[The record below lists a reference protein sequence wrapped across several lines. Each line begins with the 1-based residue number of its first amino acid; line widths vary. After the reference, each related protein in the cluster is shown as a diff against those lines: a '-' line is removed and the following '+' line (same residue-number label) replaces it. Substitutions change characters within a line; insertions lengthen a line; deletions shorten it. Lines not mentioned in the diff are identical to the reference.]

1 VNNISIKALARL
13 AGINCSYRRYDGARV
28 DAAPTSIIAIL
39 ESMGLPASTSN
50 QIRESYAYICET
62 RQAAL
67 PPLIVS
73 NPDDPSR
80 ITLNHKR
87 QTSAVQWRLTREDGS
102 TAVGLTL
109 PEAWGEIQFFQLPP
123 QPPGYHVIEALGAR
137 AHLISAP
144 ARCWA
149 PDWFS
154 NSKGWGVNA
163 QVYALKSDEDFGIGG
178 FSEIAMLARACGK
191 RGASFLGLSPL
202 HALFCADSSKCSPYS
217 PSNRLMLEPLFIDPR
232 AISSFASSS
241 APHIYEA
248 SDYQTQLKNLRNEKL
263 VDYHHVW
270 ELLHKVLEP
279 AWRSFRDQ
287 GITASFVSFKSAIGA
302 PLADHALFQAL
313 SEQFS
318 AQGRHCVGAW
328 PQTYQ
333 DLKSAAVD
341 AARYQLSD
349 RVDFHAWL
357 QWVADEQLNH
367 AAKAAKSAGMEI
379 GLYRDLAVGADREGS
394 EVWRDR
400 KAVLPSVS
408 IGAPPDLF
416 APQGQNW
423 GLPPLDPVRLE
434 IDGLHAFRDLVRSNM
449 RHAGALRI
457 DHAFQLERL
466 YMIPTGAQA
475 DAGAYVNYP
484 LEALLACLRIE
495 SHRANALVIAED
507 LGTAPPGFLESIT
520 ASGILSS
527 RVMLFERDANRGF
540 LPPANY
546 ARQALAS
553 FTTHDLPTLRGWR
566 SGLDIDMRNC
576 FFNAPNPETA
586 HIIREH
592 ETRALNEA
600 LEAESLLPANLN
612 ASRMHH
618 AVLHFMA
625 RTPALLLTI
634 QAEDIINDA
643 HQPNLPG
650 PDNGYP
656 NWRRRMEE
664 SVCAIARPDGP
675 LAKAGACMAL
685 ENRGLRLGQSVL
697 ASDPPRATYR
707 LQLNATFT
715 FDDAAALAPYLAR
728 LGISHIYAS
737 PIYASAPD
745 SVHGYDVIDYTRINP
760 VLGGEDGF
768 LRLSAALKAN
778 GLKMLLD
785 FVPNHMSKSTDV
797 RGENLMWRSTLESG
811 PLSPFA
817 RVFDIDWERDG
828 PDGKI
833 LLPCLQESLR
843 NANARKKL
851 QLQYK
856 SETGEFCFAY
866 ETQIFPIR
874 LHDYNDIL
882 KAAITCS
889 HDETLRNVFLKLASG
904 IQSAINQNQSA
915 TGEVK
920 RLLSETTQ
928 ANPESLKTINSVLA
942 QINDDRTPASLLL
955 RLLHCQFYRLAHWRT
970 ADSQLNA
977 RRFFNVNSL
986 IGVRVEDPS
995 VFDIIHSHLFKLI
1008 DGDHVHGLR
1017 IDHIDGLA
1025 RPDLYLK
1032 RLQEHIGPGFYIIV
1046 EKILG
1051 SREKLPNWHISGTT
1065 GYDALVQLDSVFVAQ
1080 VNQAQFERRY
1090 ESVRADDRPI
1100 HEQLKSIK
1108 TELLQTTF
1116 QSERDA
1122 LVEKTMRLGDD
1133 DDLTKPALANAWM
1146 ELIAEMPV
1154 YRSYL
1159 ADRSASRESIL
1170 ELLASIEQRHGDNH
1184 QAITFIGSLLTH
1196 PNPDYECIELRI
1208 RFEQLSGPAMA
1219 KGLEDTLFYRNARFI
1234 ALNEVGADP
1243 ELFGISVEDFH
1254 TKNTERLAHCPNS
1267 LIATQTHDTKRGE
1280 DLRARL
1286 LTLSFMPDIWGEFH
1300 ELARSSTSTPDA
1312 NDQYFLLQNI
1322 IGAWPVDLATG
1333 EPLAANSDFIARLK
1347 TYITKALRESRRRS
1361 SWSNRNERYETDTQ
1375 NWLENLFSK
1384 KDFLDCVEARMG
1396 HLARAGFSISLARTA
1411 LKLTIPGI
1419 PDLYQGCEGAD
1430 YALVD
1435 PDNRKLVD
1443 FKTRTENFKSIQ
1455 QSFDWRKQALIATL
1469 LRDRLRSPDLYA
1481 QGEYEPLPTQQGWVA
1496 FRRTHR
1502 DKALLVAVRLN
1513 PITQTPPPAWAIEN
1527 KDWRNLL
1534 LSRALKGY
1542 RGDCFSKSVIILKS
1556 AMNDT

>member
-1 VNNISIKALARL
+1 VNTISVKALARL

-28 DAAPTSIIAIL
+28 NASPASIIAIL
-39 ESMGLPASTSN
+39 ESMGWPASTSN
-50 QIRESYAYICET
+50 QIRESYAHICET

-73 NPDDPSR
+73 NPDAPSR
-80 ITLNHKR
+80 ITLNHTR
-87 QTSAVQWRLTREDGS
+87 QTSPVQWRLTREDGS
-102 TAVGLTL
+102 TAAGLAL
-109 PEAWGEIQFFQLPP
+109 PEACGAIQFFQIPP
-123 QPPGYHVIEALGAR
+123 QPQGYHVIAALGAR

-149 PDWFS
+149 PDWIKT
-154 NSKGWGVNA
+154 SKCWGVSA
-163 QVYALKSDEDFGIGG
+163 QVYALKSAEDFGIGG
-178 FSEIAMLARACGK
+178 YSEIAMLARACGK

-202 HALFCADSSKCSPYS
+202 HALFCNDRSKYSPYS
-217 PSNRLMLEPLFIDPR
+217 PSNRLMLEPLFIDPC

-241 APHIYEA
+241 AQYIYETA
-248 SDYQTQLKNLRNEKL
+248 DYQTQLTNLRNEKL
-263 VDYHHVW
+263 VDYRHVQ

-279 AWRSFRDQ
+279 AWRSFSDQ
-287 GITASFVSFKSAIGA
+287 GVIDPFVNFKSEIGA
-302 PLADHALFQAL
+302 PLADHALFEAI

-318 AQGRHCVGAW
+318 AQGLHCIGAW
-328 PQTYQ
+328 PQTYR
-333 DLKSAAVD
+333 DIKSSAVD
-341 AARYQLSD
+341 AARYELSD
-349 RVDFHAWL
+349 RVNFHAWL
-357 QWVADEQLNH
+357 QCIANEQLHN
-367 AAKAAKSAGMEI
+367 AAKAAKYAGMEI

-400 KAVLPSVS
+400 GAVLNSVS

-416 APQGQNW
+416 TSQGQNW
-423 GLPPLDPVRLE
+423 GLPPLDPVRLKN
-434 IDGLHAFRDLVRSNM
+434 DGLHAFRNLVRSNM
-449 RHAGALRI
+449 RHAGAIRI
-457 DHAFQLERL
+457 DHAYQLERL
-466 YMIPTGAQA
+466 YLIPTGAQA

-484 LEALLACLRIE
+484 LEAMLACLRLE

-507 LGTAPPGFLESIT
+507 LGTAPPGFLKHIT
-520 ASGILSS
+520 ASGLMSS
-527 RVMLFERDANRGF
+527 RVMLFERDAKGDF
-540 LPPANY
+540 HPPANY
-546 ARQALAS
+546 SRQALAS

-576 FFNAPNPETA
+576 FSNAPNPEAA

-600 LEAESLLPANLN
+600 LEAESLLPANPN

-618 AVLHFMA
+618 AVLRFMA

-634 QAEDIINDA
+634 QAEDIVNDA

-664 SVCAIARPDGP
+664 SICAIARHDGP

-685 ENRGLRLGQSVL
+685 EKRGLRLGQSVL
-697 ASDPPRATYR
+697 ASEPPSATYR
-707 LQLNATFT
+707 LQLNANFT
-715 FDDAAALAPYLAR
+715 FDDAAALAPYFAR
-728 LGISHIYAS
+728 LGISHIYTS

-760 VLGGEDGF
+760 VLGGENGF
-768 LRLSAALKAN
+768 LRLSAALKAH
-778 GLKMLLD
+778 GLRLLLD

-797 RGENLMWRSTLESG
+797 RGENPMWRSTLESG

-833 LLPCLQESLR
+833 LLPCLNESLR
-843 NANARKKL
+843 DAIAQKKL
-851 QLQYK
+851 RLQYK
-856 SETGEFCFAY
+856 SETGEFCFEY
-866 ETQIFPIR
+866 ETLIFPIR
-874 LHDYNDIL
+874 LQDYSDIL
-882 KAAITCS
+882 KGSINCS
-889 HDETLRNVFLKLASG
+889 EHQTLRKVVLRFDSSM
-904 IQSAINQNQSA
+904 QSAFNENQYA
-915 TGEVK
+915 TEEIK
-920 RLLSETTQ
+920 RLLCKTTQ
-928 ANPESLKTINSVLA
+928 ANPGSLKTINSVLA

-955 RLLHCQFYRLAHWRT
+955 RLLHRQFYRLAHWRT

-986 IGVRVEDPS
+986 IGLRIEDPY

-1008 DGDHVHGLR
+1008 DDGHVHGLR

-1032 RLQEHIGPGFYIIV
+1032 RIQEHVGPGFYIIV

-1051 SREKLPNWHISGTT
+1051 SREKLPNWQISGTT

-1080 VNQAQFERRY
+1080 ENQAQFERRY

-1100 HEQLKSIK
+1100 HEQLKSIR

-1122 LVEKTMRLGDD
+1122 LVEKTMRLGDHD
-1133 DDLTKPALANAWM
+1133 DFTKPALAKAWM

-1170 ELLASIEQRHGDNH
+1170 ELLASIEQRHDDNH

-1254 TKNTERLAHCPNS
+1254 KKNTERLAHCPNS

-1286 LTLSFMPDIWGEFH
+1286 LALSFMPDIWGEFH
-1300 ELARSSTSTPDA
+1300 ELARSSNSTPDA

-1322 IGAWPVDLATG
+1322 IGAWPVDLVTG
-1333 EPLAANSDFIARLK
+1333 EPLKADFDFMARLK
-1347 TYITKALRESRRRS
+1347 TYIPKALRESRRRS
-1361 SWSNRNERYETDTQ
+1361 SWTNQNERYETATQ
-1375 NWLENLFSK
+1375 NWVENLLSK

-1411 LKLTIPGI
+1411 LKLTLPGI

-1443 FKTRTENFKSIQ
+1443 FKQRTKNFKSIQ
-1455 QSFDWRKQALIATL
+1455 QSFDWRKQTLITTL
-1469 LRDRLRSPDLYA
+1469 LHDRLRSPDLYA
-1481 QGEYEPLPTQQGWVA
+1481 QGEYEPLRTQQGWVA
-1496 FRRTHR
+1496 FRRTQR
-1502 DKALLVAVRLN
+1502 DEALLVAVRLN
-1513 PITQTPPPAWAIEN
+1513 PTTQTPPPAWATEN
-1527 KDWRNLL
+1527 EDWRNLL
-1534 LSRALKGY
+1534 LSRALKSY
-1542 RGDCFSKSVIILKS
+1542 SGDCFSKSIIILKS